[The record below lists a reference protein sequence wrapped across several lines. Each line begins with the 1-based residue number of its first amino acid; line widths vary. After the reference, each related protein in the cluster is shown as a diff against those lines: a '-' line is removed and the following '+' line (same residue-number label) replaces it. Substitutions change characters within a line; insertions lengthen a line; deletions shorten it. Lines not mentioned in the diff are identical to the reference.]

1 MFDPSALDTI
11 TACYHEAG
19 HAMIAHWIGGTVLM
33 CTIET
38 EDDTLGGRTSVEWR
52 GLSTAERRRCS
63 ALVALGGPIAEAH
76 HRRDLDLLESSAAW
90 EADWREIATALAAQ
104 PPSSRREQTLRGW
117 IAEVARQLED
127 PNQWERLCRVADAL
141 AAHET
146 IDRALFLDAIS
157 D

>member
-52 GLSTAERRRCS
+52 GLSTAERRGRSPEILMRC
-63 ALVALGGPIAEAH
+63 E
-76 HRRDLDLLESSAAW
+76 
-90 EADWREIATALAAQ
+90 
-104 PPSSRREQTLRGW
+104 RGRGQ
-117 IAEVARQLED
+117 VCQ
-127 PNQWERLCRVADAL
+127 
-141 AAHET
+141 
-146 IDRALFLDAIS
+146 S
-157 D
+157 